1 MSVII
6 KIELHGNNSSTS
18 NSFSDPTLM
27 NSGGVNYN
35 PLESREVKTPTT
47 MMNKA
52 KVAAISAATM
62 AGRQA
67 INYATSNVGKWT
79 GNSHNQTVVNNIGQ
93 MVGFGALAYANPI
106 VAGVTAAMTIGT
118 TVADNFYEQSW
129 DRARSTNAYQRAG
142 YSSYE
147 ELKGEKK

>member
-6 KIELHGNNSSTS
+6 KIELHGNTSSTS
-18 NSFSDPTLM
+18 NLFSDPTLV

-79 GNSHNQTVVNNIGQ
+79 GNSHNQTIVNNIGQ
-93 MVGFGALAYANPI
+93 
-106 VAGVTAAMTIGT
+106 
-118 TVADNFYEQSW
+118 W
-129 DRARSTNAYQRAG
+129 
-142 YSSYE
+142 
-147 ELKGEKK
+147 